1 MYLSSGE
8 RTLLRQDEEYIKTKE
23 RIERISMVLYVHP
36 DVANIYPSRYL
47 QFEEMWPDAFR
58 KLNESRE
65 ISSILREVKSQ
76 VDDRNPRLRS
86 MNQMLGYLG
95 LVESLGVSFAD
106 IILMLAIAS
115 GNDLHTRGSYTK
127 HISSFKE
134 LEDIN
139 LNQKLDFLV
148 KVLGLSI
155 FETMI
160 DRNLRNIIAHLK
172 FKVESDGRIIDRGN
186 NQVLVE
192 EKIRGF
198 WKSVDILE
206 LIFEDTHLWARLEPL
221 THIGTEE
228 ISNEN

>member
-1 MYLSSGE
+1 MYLSPGE
-8 RTLLRQDEEYIKTKE
+8 RTLLRQDDEYIKTKE
-23 RIERISMVLYVHP
+23 RIERISLVLSVHP
-36 DVANIYPSRYL
+36 DLANIYPPRYL

-65 ISSILREVKSQ
+65 ISSILRAVKSQ
-76 VDDRNPRLRS
+76 VDDRNPRLKS
-86 MNQMLGYLG
+86 MNQML
-95 LVESLGVSFAD
+95 V
-106 IILMLAIAS
+106 AIAS

-134 LEDIN
+134 LEGLD

-172 FKVESDGRIIDRGN
+172 FKIESDGRIIDRGN

-206 LIFEDTHLWARLEPL
+206 LIFEDAHLWERLEPL
-221 THIGTEE
+221 THIGTE
-228 ISNEN
+228 

>member
-8 RTLLRQDEEYIKTKE
+8 RASLRQDEEYTKTKE
-23 RIERISMVLYVHP
+23 RIDRLSMVLNVHG
-36 DVANIYPSRYL
+36 DVANIYPSRYA
-47 QFEEMWPDAFR
+47 QFEEMFPDAFR

-65 ISSILREVKSQ
+65 ISSILRAVKSQ
-76 VDDRNPRLRS
+76 VDYENARVKS

-127 HISSFKE
+127 HVSSFKE
-134 LEDIN
+134 LEDLD

-148 KVLGLSI
+148 KVLGLRI

-160 DRNLRNIIAHLK
+160 DRSVRNIIAHLK
-172 FKVESDGRIIDRGN
+172 FKIESDGKIIDRGN
-186 NQVLVE
+186 NQVLIE

-206 LIFEDTHLWARLEPL
+206 LAFDDLHLWERLEPL
-221 THIGTEE
+221 THTGTG
-228 ISNEN
+228 ENPNGN

>member
-1 MYLSSGE
+1 MYRSSGE
-8 RTLLRQDEEYIKTKE
+8 KASLRHDEKYIKTKE
-23 RIERISMVLYVHP
+23 IIERISMVLDIHP
-36 DVANIYPSRYL
+36 DLANIYPSRYL
-47 QFEEMWPDAFR
+47 QFEKMWADAFK
-58 KLNESRE
+58 KLEESRE
-65 ISSILREVKSQ
+65 ISSILRAVKSQ
-76 VDDRNPRLRS
+76 ADDGNPQLKS

-127 HISSFKE
+127 HVSSFKE
-134 LEDIN
+134 LED
-139 LNQKLDFLV
+139 LDLSQKLDFLV

-172 FKVESDGRIIDRGN
+172 FKIESDGRIIDNGN

-192 EKIRGF
+192 EKIGGF

-206 LIFEDTHLWARLEPL
+206 LIFEDTHLWEKLKPL
-221 THIGTEE
+221 AHIGT
-228 ISNEN
+228 